1 MKKYLILLLASAILL
16 SGCVGQ
22 KTVKN
27 GDNVTVDYTGSLV
40 DGKVFDTS
48 FKGVGEENNIIKQ
61 DYKPLKF
68 TVGKGRV
75 IKGFDEGIVGMKA
88 GESKTLTI
96 APDKAYGPV
105 DPQMIQT
112 IPIVQVEP
120 ATLQIPKVLEI
131 PIAQFEGNFG
141 AGHKI
146 GDSINYPGTNINM
159 TLKDNTTNA
168 TLVYNLSVGYKIIS
182 EGAPW
187 NQTVI
192 KIDDKN
198 ITIRHDAKK
207 NSTVNFFPGAPWNTT
222 VIDVTNENITL
233 RHNAIPDTEIPT
245 MFGKIKVHFNE
256 TDIIMDRNHELAG
269 KTLIFNV
276 TLRSIDK

>member
-27 GDNVTVDYTGSLV
+27 GDNVTVDYTGSLEN
-40 DGKVFDTS
+40 GKVFDTS
-48 FKGVGEENNIIKQ
+48 FKGVGEQNGIIKP
-61 DYKPLKF
+61 DYQPLKF

-75 IKGFDEGIVGMKA
+75 IKGFDEGIVGMKV
-88 GESKTLTI
+88 GDSKTLVIT
-96 APDKAYGPV
+96 PDKAYGPV
-105 DPQMIQT
+105 NPQLIQT
-112 IPIVQVEP
+112 MPVIQIEP

-131 PIAQFEGNFG
+131 PVAQFEGNFG

-146 GDSINYPGTNINM
+146 GDSINYPGTNINL
-159 TLKDNTTNA
+159 TLEDIGTNA
-168 TLVYNLSVGYKIIS
+168 TLLYNLSVGNKIIS
-182 EGAPW
+182 DGAPW

-192 KIDDKN
+192 KIDEKN

-207 NSTVNFFPGAPWNTT
+207 NTTVNFFPGAPWNTT
-222 VIDVTNENITL
+222 VVDVTNENITL
-233 RHNAIPDTEIPT
+233 KHNAIPDTEIPT
-245 MFGKIKVHFNE
+245 MFGMIKVHFNE
-256 TDIIMDRNHELAG
+256 TYIIMDRNNELAG

-276 TLRSIDK
+276 TLKSIDK

>member
-1 MKKYLILLLASAILL
+1 MKKYLILLLASAILF
-16 SGCVGQ
+16 SGCVDQ
-22 KTVKN
+22 RTVKT
-27 GDNVTVDYTGSLV
+27 GDNVTIDYVGSLQ
-40 DGKVFDTS
+40 DGTVFDTS
-48 FKGVGEENNIIKQ
+48 IKAVAEENNITKS
-61 DYKPLKF
+61 DYKPLPVI
-68 TVGKGRV
+68 VGKGKV
-75 IKGFDEGIVGMKA
+75 IKGLDEGLVGMKV
-88 GESKTLTI
+88 GDSKTLTI
-96 APDKAYGPV
+96 TPDRAYGPV

-131 PIAQFEGNFG
+131 PIDQFEGNFG
-141 AGHKI
+141 TGYKI

-187 NQTVI
+187 NQTVT

-222 VIDVTNENITL
+222 VVDVTNDNITL
-233 RHNAIPDTEIPT
+233 RHNAVPDTEIPT
-245 MFGKIKVHFNE
+245 MFGRIKVHFNE
-256 TDIIMDRNHELAG
+256 TDIIMDRNHEYAG